1 MVVKRCFGNFNSIGI
16 NVKYHQSSLVNLKL
30 EVLIYEF
37 VSLWLP
43 LSCTIQV
50 TDYIHPNKRWVVWDF
65 LLPYMIVG
73 WKSYP
78 ENAHDPQ
85 LLTVLQMVFWKTKS
99 QNGKNVSDF
108 GLSDEKIHILIDK
121 AESVFKARIINR
133 KLKKTRGHSDTPN
146 IRKHIKWNF

>member
-85 LLTVLQMVFWKTKS
+85 LLTVLQIVFWKTKS

-108 GLSDEKIHILIDK
+108 GLSDEKYTFWLTRQ
-121 AESVFKARIINR
+121 SQFL
-133 KLKKTRGHSDTPN
+133 KLEL
-146 IRKHIKWNF
+146 

>member
-1 MVVKRCFGNFNSIGI
+1 MKRCLGNFNSIGI

-30 EVLIYEF
+30 EVLVYEH

-43 LSCTIQV
+43 LLCTIQV

-78 ENAHDPQ
+78 E
-85 LLTVLQMVFWKTKS
+85 VI
-99 QNGKNVSDF
+99 NGALNGILKNEEPERKHFLDF

>member
-1 MVVKRCFGNFNSIGI
+1 MKRCLGNFNSIGI

-30 EVLIYEF
+30 EVLVYEH

-43 LSCTIQV
+43 LLCTIQV

-78 ENAHDPQ
+78 EVINGA
-85 LLTVLQMVFWKTKS
+85 LNGIWKTKS

-133 KLKKTRGHSDTPN
+133 KLKKTRGHSDNPN

>member
-78 ENAHDPQ
+78 E
-85 LLTVLQMVFWKTKS
+85 VI
-99 QNGKNVSDF
+99 NGALNGILKNEEPERKHFLDF

-133 KLKKTRGHSDTPN
+133 KLKKTRDHSDTPN

>member
-78 ENAHDPQ
+78 E
-85 LLTVLQMVFWKTKS
+85 VI
-99 QNGKNVSDF
+99 NGALNGILKNEEPERKHFLDF

>member
-85 LLTVLQMVFWKTKS
+85 LLTEPERKKCL
-99 QNGKNVSDF
+99 
-108 GLSDEKIHILIDK
+108 GLWTLRWEIHILIDK

-133 KLKKTRGHSDTPN
+133 KLKKTRDHSDTPN